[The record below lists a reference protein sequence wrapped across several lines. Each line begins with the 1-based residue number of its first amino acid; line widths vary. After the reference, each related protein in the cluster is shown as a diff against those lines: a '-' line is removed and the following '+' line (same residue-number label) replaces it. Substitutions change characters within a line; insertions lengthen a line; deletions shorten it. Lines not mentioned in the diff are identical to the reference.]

1 MVKFFIEN
9 AGCNIDENLNEE
21 SKTLNEEPMISSAN
35 EANKI
40 IFKPPIVDEKLLFL
54 TPSPIHNQ
62 ITTELTMTKEPS
74 KEIEEHLTKTVDDN
88 SQNANTIKNN

>member
-21 SKTLNEEPMISSAN
+21 NKALNEDPMISSAN
-35 EANKI
+35 EANKN
-40 IFKPPIVDEKLLFL
+40 IFKPPIVDEKLLFFK
-54 TPSPIHNQ
+54 PSPIHNQ
-62 ITTELTMTKEPS
+62 MQTELTITKEHS
-74 KEIEEHLTKTVDDN
+74 KEIEEHLTKIVDDN

>member
-21 SKTLNEEPMISSAN
+21 HKTLNEDPMISSAN
-35 EANKI
+35 EANKN
-40 IFKPPIVDEKLLFL
+40 IFKPPVNEKLLFL

-62 ITTELTMTKEPS
+62 ITTELTITKEPS

>member
-1 MVKFFIEN
+1 MKFFIEN
-9 AGCNIDENLNEE
+9 AGCNIDENLHEE
-21 SKTLNEEPMISSAN
+21 NKTLNEDPMISSAN
-35 EANKI
+35 EAHKNV
-40 IFKPPIVDEKLLFL
+40 FKPPIVDEKLLFL

-74 KEIEEHLTKTVDDN
+74 KEIEENLTKTVEDN